1 MVGTPWTA
9 MDANTAL
16 DKAQALETL
25 LKACGHVAVAFS
37 GGVDSSYLLA
47 AAVDALGVEHVV
59 ALTADSPLLPRDELE
74 RARMVAAALGVRHQ
88 VVSFD
93 ELQIPEVAGN
103 HPLRC
108 YHCKKARFSALLDRV
123 SGQDEQ
129 GLSDAVLVHGENRDD
144 AQDYRPGSR
153 AARELGVRAPLAEVG
168 LTKAEI
174 RWLSR
179 QRGLPTADIPAEA
192 CLATRFPHDTP
203 LTREGLERVERA
215 EQVLSEMLSDMLG
228 EVQLRVRDHGAV
240 ARIEVAAEAIPILVR
255 EDMRDRIVDRL
266 HDLGYRYVT
275 LDLHGYRMGAMNEQL
290 ESSTGSDGA

>member
-1 MVGTPWTA
+1 MA
-9 MDANTAL
+9 MDAAL
-16 DKAQALETL
+16 DKAQELENL

-59 ALTADSPLLPRDELE
+59 ALTADSPLLPRHELE
-74 RARMVAAALGVRHQ
+74 RARMVAAALGVRHH
-88 VVSFD
+88 VVLFD
-93 ELQIPEVAGN
+93 DLQIPEVAGN

-108 YHCKKARFSALLDRV
+108 YYCKRARFSALLDMV
-123 SGQDEQ
+123 SGQDEE
-129 GLSDAVLVHGENRDD
+129 GLSRPVLLHGENRDD
-144 AQDYRPGSR
+144 AQDYRPGSQ

-179 QRGLPTADIPAEA
+179 QRGLPTADIPAAA
-192 CLATRFPHDTP
+192 CLATRFPYDTP

-215 EQVLSEMLSDMLG
+215 EQVLSEMLG

-240 ARIEVAAEAIPILVR
+240 ARIEVAAEAIPILARKGLR
-255 EDMRDRIVDRL
+255 EMVVDRL
-266 HDLGYRYVT
+266 HELGYRYVT
-275 LDLHGYRMGAMNEQL
+275 LDLKGYRMGAMNEQL
-290 ESSTGSDGA
+290 ESSTGSDDA